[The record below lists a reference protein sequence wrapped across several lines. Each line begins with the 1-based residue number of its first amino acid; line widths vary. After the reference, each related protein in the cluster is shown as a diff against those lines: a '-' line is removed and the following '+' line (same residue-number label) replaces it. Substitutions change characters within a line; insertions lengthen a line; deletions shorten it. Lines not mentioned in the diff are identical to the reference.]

1 MVQYLID
8 WEGGGGRR
16 WAIDCYLMV
25 GTSYYATDEWGSTF
39 FQEAVKGENPKARQW
54 IVAWRIYL
62 GARADG
68 ELTV

>member
-25 GTSYYATDEWGSTF
+25 GTSYYANDEWGSTF
-39 FQEAVKGENPKARQW
+39 LQEAVKGEDPKARQ
-54 IVAWRIYL
+54 
-62 GARADG
+62 
-68 ELTV
+68 